1 MHCCCGYAA
10 LAALE
15 LNAATELAIPN
26 STIIAIVSVNININT
41 FIWDENRARGLNFS
55 AR

>member
-1 MHCCCGYAA
+1 MPYYLIAT
-10 LAALE
+10 LE

-26 STIIAIVSVNININT
+26 STSIAIVSVNIKNINT